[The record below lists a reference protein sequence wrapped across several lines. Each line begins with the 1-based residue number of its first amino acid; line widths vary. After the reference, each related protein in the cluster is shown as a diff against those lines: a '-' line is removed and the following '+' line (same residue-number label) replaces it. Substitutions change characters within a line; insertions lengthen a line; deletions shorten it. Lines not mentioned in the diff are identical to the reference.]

1 MSLPIAIILSILEV
15 ALIAILVVMQNLKDE
30 ENWKEN

>member
-1 MSLPIAIILSILEV
+1 MSLPVAIILAIVEV

-30 ENWKEN
+30 ESWKEN

>member
-1 MSLPIAIILSILEV
+1 MNSVAIILGILEL

-30 ENWKEN
+30 ESWKKN

>member
-30 ENWKEN
+30 ETWKEN